1 VLQSQVQRVDLEGQ
15 GAAVPRDWALTQVS
29 QRQLAWQRLDS
40 GWRGFA
46 ILFWAFA
53 ISIEVVVTILYWGA
67 GIAIG
72 IDGGF
77 EGRPANQIVSSVLQH
92 VMIVPLGLDLLL
104 LSRMPILPA
113 HALWLLLL
121 FLAYIFTNVMYT
133 TVGPGPI
140 YSNITWANGVSYA
153 TVFIG
158 FAILYGAFF
167 AAWAIAQTKRRCF
180 HYGDPRKRMPAAAVG
195 VARTDTRTGVVESVG
210 EHNVLVSAPR
220 RPAPGAQAC
229 AGEAAGVPT
238 ADGVSGTHAVGAS
251 SAGSTAGAGDAGM
264 FPAPGDGAV
273 VPAHVVIARAPLT
286 ASALPTRHHAHARTF
301 EGGPGE
307 V

>member
-1 VLQSQVQRVDLEGQ
+1 M
-15 GAAVPRDWALTQVS
+15 ALTHVS

-67 GIAIG
+67 SIAIG

-92 VMIVPLGLDLLL
+92 VVIVPLGLDLLL

-167 AAWAIAQTKRRCF
+167 AAWAIAQTKRRCLR
-180 HYGDPRKRMPAAAVG
+180 YGDARKRMPAEAVG
-195 VARTDTRTGVVESVG
+195 MTRQNTRTGVVESVG

-220 RPAPGAQAC
+220 RPAPDAHAC
-229 AGEAAGVPT
+229 AEAAGVPA
-238 ADGVSGTHAVGAS
+238 ADGGSATHAGEWP
-251 SAGSTAGAGDAGM
+251 AGSTAGAGDASVVPTSAG
-264 FPAPGDGAV
+264 GAQT
-273 VPAHVVIARAPLT
+273 PAHVVIARAPLT
-286 ASALPTRHHAHARTF
+286 AAALPTRHHAHARTF